1 MEAQKMRNLKEMI
14 WIEFRKAARSKVPL
28 WTILGS
34 LFMPLGI
41 ALLIFIAR
49 NPVISQKLGL
59 LSVKADL
66 VAYSA
71 TDWPAYLGLTAMII
85 AAGGFFIFVLAT
97 SWIFG
102 REFADG
108 TVKDLL
114 AVPVQRTSILF
125 AKFTVAVLWSMAVTL
140 AITLTSLLMG
150 VLLQLP
156 GGSAAVIISKLGLIA
171 ASAGLAIIVALPFAF
186 IASIGRGYL
195 LPLGLVVL
203 LLMMTNLIAMTGQGD
218 YFPWAVPGLLA
229 QGKITALPI
238 SLIIVF
244 LTGAAGMYITYLW
257 WKYADQNK

>member
-1 MEAQKMRNLKEMI
+1 MRNLTSMI
-14 WIEFRKAARSKVPL
+14 WIEFRKAVRSKVPL

-34 LFMPLGI
+34 QFMPLGI
-41 ALLIFIAR
+41 ALLIWIAR

-66 VAYSA
+66 VSYSA

-85 AAGGFFIFVLAT
+85 AAGGFFLFVLAT

-114 AVPVQRTSILF
+114 AVPVQRSSILF
-125 AKFTVAVLWSMAVTL
+125 AKFIVAALWSIAVAL
-140 AITLTSLLMG
+140 VITITSLIMG
-150 VLLQLP
+150 ALLHLP
-156 GGSAAVIISKLGLIA
+156 GGTAQVIFEQLGMIA

-186 IASIGRGYL
+186 VASVGRGYL

-203 LLMMTNLIAMTGQGD
+203 TLMMSNLIAVTGQGE

-229 QGKITALPI
+229 QGKISSLPL
-238 SLIIVF
+238 SLLLVF
-244 LTGAAGMYITYLW
+244 VTGSAGIYITYLW
-257 WKYADQNK
+257 WKYADQNR